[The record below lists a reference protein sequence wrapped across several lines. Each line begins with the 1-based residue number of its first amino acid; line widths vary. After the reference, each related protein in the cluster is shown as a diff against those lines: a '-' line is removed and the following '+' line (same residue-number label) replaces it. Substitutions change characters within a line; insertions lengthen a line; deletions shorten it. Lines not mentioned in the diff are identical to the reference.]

1 LQKKYK
7 TQKYKN
13 HIEKKPG
20 YIYSMS
26 NAVASARKRRAGL
39 LPEPQQTNQMQNMPP
54 ATGAPQGLTLQQ
66 VISLINTRLLK
77 LEKFM
82 NDSSSSTFPQ
92 SSENKA
98 SESTSNEVQISND
111 AILDQLQQI
120 VDEYNVRFNVFSEEI
135 SKLKDT
141 ILSLQSFTMEV
152 NKSLYQ
158 ERIQILSDMGDS
170 KDTYMLNTEN
180 DNVSTLNLETEEH
193 EESENK

>member
-1 LQKKYK
+1 
-7 TQKYKN
+7 
-13 HIEKKPG
+13 
-20 YIYSMS
+20 MS

-39 LPEPQQTNQMQNMPP
+39 LPEPPQTNQMQNMPP

-82 NDSSSSTFPQ
+82 SDSMTTSPQ
-92 SSENKA
+92 SGENK
-98 SESTSNEVQISND
+98 SIECTSNEVQISND

-180 DNVSTLNLETEEH
+180 DNVGTLNLETEEH
-193 EESENK
+193 E

>member
-1 LQKKYK
+1 
-7 TQKYKN
+7 
-13 HIEKKPG
+13 
-20 YIYSMS
+20 MS

-39 LPEPQQTNQMQNMPP
+39 LPEPPQTNQMQNMPP
-54 ATGAPQGLTLQQ
+54 STGAPQGLTLQQ
-66 VISLINTRLLK
+66 VFSLINTRLLK

-92 SSENKA
+92 PSENKA
-98 SESTSNEVQISND
+98 IEGTPNEVQISND

-141 ILSLQSFTMEV
+141 ILSLQTFTMEV

-170 KDTYMLNTEN
+170 KETYTLNTEN
-180 DNVSTLNLETEEH
+180 DNVGTLNLETEEH